1 MENTLARQWQEC
13 LSCGHGTIFP
23 RALRPLEAQAQR
35 SVLDI
40 VTISDESLS
49 LYHFFSLSHKIISPE
64 DVQGRL
70 CHVHFLTSQASIHG
84 YTKEDTYGNRHPGP
98 RLV

>member
-1 MENTLARQWQEC
+1 M
-13 LSCGHGTIFP
+13 P
-23 RALRPLEAQAQR
+23 RALRTLEGHAQR
-35 SVLDI
+35 SALDML
-40 VTISDESLS
+40 TISDESLS
-49 LYHFFSLSHKIISPE
+49 LCRFFCLSHKIISPE

-70 CHVHFLTSQASIHG
+70 CHVHFLTSKASIHG